1 MEKTARKKIE
11 NFVDLWVWQKGIALV
26 KQIYL
31 LTANGKLNRD
41 FGMRDQLQR
50 AAVSIPTN
58 IAEGFERASRKEYLL
73 FLNIAKGSAGE
84 VRSLLRVA
92 LEIGYIDHATYES
105 LKGAVIELS
114 RYLANQIK
122 ALRARM
128 D

>member
-41 FGMRDQLQR
+41 FGLRDQLQR
-50 AAVSIPTN
+50 AVVSISTN
-58 IAEGFERASRKEYLL
+58 IAEGFERSSRREYVRFLL
-73 FLNIAKGSAGE
+73 IAKGSAGE

-92 LEIGYIDHATYES
+92 LEVGYIDQEQYNILRS
-105 LKGAVIELS
+105 SVLDLS
-114 RYLANQIK
+114 RYLSNQIRS
-122 ALRARM
+122 LREA